1 MAVLSVEFAAEG
13 LRLHERFEALQGQV
27 QPRALGLGFMDWCP
41 VLLTLPGAEDVKF
54 LVDLLWSGDF
64 MDGLAVVSV
73 SWILLISF

>member
-41 VLLTLPGAEDVKF
+41 VLLTLPGVAEHVKF
-54 LVDLLWSGDF
+54 LVDLL
-64 MDGLAVVSV
+64 
-73 SWILLISF
+73 